1 MGRIANFAPTSFVK
15 IGEDILI
22 INPKNVKTMKK
33 LSLFVMA
40 LVALLS
46 FSACSS
52 SSDGD
57 NEGNNDGPVQKT
69 GTLKMLPKS
78 MLGDWDNGYVT
89 DEGIFMQKNNESG
102 SLSPRRKA
110 AGTGALNTQTL
121 YFASADGATKAT
133 LLINKDDMRP
143 LQFVMKDGVLNFSF
157 LSDEVLELVFKN
169 GSDLTYIDQIPYNK
183 AELDAALAAADF
195 NDLQK
200 SLFYFVN
207 VTDVSKLTSYPTV
220 IAAAMYFR
228 EVVNFHYV
236 GSSTMTETEVSNA
249 GITVGTDGVASVAN
263 EAEKFEEDYVE
274 AVYNTITVWTGKAS
288 FKVGGSSCTLS
299 GTVFCADPR
308 FAQAGEVGIVCDK
321 DPAKLFIGQAEFQ
334 GTAELKDGQNFDV
347 DFRGF
352 NPTTKYYYRA
362 FYQFLP
368 GTTVEGLILDPAQKY
383 DEMTSYDTATKQFTT
398 DENKLF
404 VDVVLVMDVTG
415 SMSGMINMVKE
426 NALAFYDLFNEKCT
440 TANITLTGLTTK
452 VIAYQDIN
460 VDGEEA
466 MMISPTYNMPAE
478 KEAFDTYVRDQYAR
492 GGGDIPESGLE
503 ALAAAFQKPDWG
515 VDDGYHRQVVI
526 LWTDAPYLITNESIW
541 KLPIYATDEYG
552 GYIYDAAGNPV
563 IIDEN
568 VEHNADGSI
577 KVDEYGNPV
586 AKPMYQEYTY
596 EQVKAM
602 WDGMPTGRRM
612 ILFAPTG
619 TNGYW
624 NAGDW
629 AAMDDWKNVVRN
641 PNISDQTDFAKS
653 LDTII
658 EELTGKV
665 KSDVVA
671 GGEGKVRT
679 IFRPN

>member
-1 MGRIANFAPTSFVK
+1 
-15 IGEDILI
+15 
-22 INPKNVKTMKK
+22 MKK
-33 LSLFVMA
+33 ISLFLMA
-40 LVALLS
+40 VVALIG

-52 SSDGD
+52 SSDGGG
-57 NEGNNDGPVQKT
+57 EAPVV
-69 GTLKMLPKS
+69 GETLKELPAS
-78 MLGDWDNGYVT
+78 MLGSWDKGYST
-89 DEGIFMQKNNESG
+89 KQGLFLLKKNDAPSA
-102 SLSPRRKA
+102 SPRRKA
-110 AGTGALNTQTL
+110 GGTSSALNIETL
-121 YFASADGATKAT
+121 YFSSADGATKAT
-133 LLINKDDMRP
+133 LLINKENNLP
-143 LQFVMKDGVLNFSF
+143 LQFVMKEGVLNFSF
-157 LSDEVLELVFKN
+157 LSDNVLELVFTN
-169 GSDLTYIDQIPYNK
+169 GETIKYVDQIEYDK
-183 AELDAALAAADF
+183 AALDAAMAAADYK
-195 NDLQK
+195 NDLQR
-200 SLFYFVN
+200 SLFFFAS
-207 VTDVSKLTSYPTV
+207 VTDVSKLSSYPTV
-220 IAAAMYFR
+220 VASVLYFR
-228 EVVNFHYV
+228 EIVNCHYV
-236 GSSTMTETEVSNA
+236 GSSTMTTSEAADA
-249 GITVGTDGVASVAN
+249 GVAVGSDGVAVA
-263 EAEKFEEDYVE
+263 ATDADTFEETYVE
-274 AVYNTITVWTGKAS
+274 KIYNTITVWTGKAS

-308 FAQAGEVGIVCDK
+308 ATEAGIVGIVCDK
-321 DPAKLFIGQAEFQ
+321 DPKKLFIGQAEFQ
-334 GTAELKDGQNFDV
+334 GAAELKDGQNFDV

-352 NPTTKYYYRA
+352 NPKTTYYYRA
-362 FYQFLP
+362 FYQFTP
-368 GTTVEGLILDPAQKY
+368 VAGHDGLVLDPAQKY
-383 DEMTSYDTATKQFTT
+383 DENTSYDTTTKQFTT

-415 SMSGMINMVKE
+415 SMSGMINMVKD
-426 NALAFYDLFNEKCT
+426 NALAFYDLFNDKCT

-460 VDGEEA
+460 VDGKEA

-478 KEAFDTYVRDQYAR
+478 KEAFESFVRDQYAR

-515 VDDGYHRQVVI
+515 ADDGYHRQVVI
-526 LWTDAPYLITNESIW
+526 LWTDAPYLIINESIC
-541 KLPIYATDEYG
+541 KLPIYATDEFG
-552 GYIYDAAGNPV
+552 GYIYDDSGNPV

-577 KVDEYGNPV
+577 KVDEYGNPI

-671 GGEGKVRT
+671 GDESKVRT